1 VVHNIVLSYSAFDF
15 DALSYTL
22 YGIQLN
28 YIARP
33 YNPMVTPC
41 APWSHHGT
49 PLFPTAM
56 HGIPWCS
63 TKHHGIQMNFMV
75 TPSLVKKKILGNTMA
90 KCTMVFWGGGTI
102 PPWYTMVQLIT
113 MVQMYH
119 PKNHGTLYHG
129 NTMVKCFMVFGVTT
143 VPHCTL
149 KSGVFRKKNLL

>member
-1 VVHNIVLSYSAFDF
+1 MR
-15 DALSYTL
+15 T
-22 YGIQLN
+22 
-28 YIARP
+28 
-33 YNPMVTPC
+33 MVTPWDTIVSNGD
-41 APWSHHGT
+41 AWDPMVFHKTPWDSNEFHGD
-49 PLFPTAM
+49 A
-56 HGIPWCS
+56 IP
-63 TKHHGIQMNFMV
+63 GQ
-75 TPSLVKKKILGNTMA
+75 KKIHGNTMA